1 MITGI
6 TTLLRWREWEE
17 AMAGHPDRRFREYI
31 ALGIHQGFRIG
42 FDRRSGVA
50 PRSCRQNIHS
60 AYEHPEV
67 VSDYLARECKAARV
81 LGPVSCVAGVAAPG
95 HGYVGY
101 RPAITSHTTISV

>member
-1 MITGI
+1 MAFAHEDPRQLHNPHPWTEKLLTLDRCRPTNEPPVTRMITGI

-50 PRSCRQNIHS
+50 PRSCR
-60 AYEHPEV
+60 
-67 VSDYLARECKAARV
+67 
-81 LGPVSCVAGVAAPG
+81 
-95 HGYVGY
+95 
-101 RPAITSHTTISV
+101 